1 MYIFCNV
8 NISNKYYE
16 LGPMI
21 YSFINIM
28 TILGSLHDILQ
39 PELTLP
45 HHSKVKLSKIL
56 RTISTCFFRQ

>member
-45 HHSKVKLSKIL
+45 QHSKDK
-56 RTISTCFFRQ
+56 